1 MIKITYSDESK
12 KKEHSLAC
20 KLNRLISE
28 TSRSITISIIVI
40 FLIAPITEML
50 NAQELDVPPRDD
62 QVRYSPA
69 GTVTD
74 RLVKVKRDFFRES
87 ETR

>member
-1 MIKITYSDESK
+1 MIKIAYSDEFK

-28 TSRSITISIIVI
+28 TGRSISISIII
-40 FLIAPITEML
+40 FFLIAPITQML
-50 NAQELDVPPRDD
+50 NAQELDVPPRDH

-69 GTVTD
+69 GTSSD
-74 RLVKVKRDFFRES
+74 RRMEVIKDFFW
-87 ETR
+87 